1 MAKLLV
7 TGVSEAL
14 PERRSSGHYS
24 SPNDWALNLVLYNL
38 LGKDLVGLFFLKKE
52 RKTIQQ
58 GSELDG
64 NVATHLSAYMI
75 SIRTIPCIIHIWD
88 SEGRGRSKG
97 FQHVFFYTSAIGGC
111 EKWLLI

>member
-58 GSELDG
+58 GSDLDG

-75 SIRTIPCIIHIWD
+75 TRYRHYTVHNTHMGFGGTR
-88 SEGRGRSKG
+88 EGQG
-97 FQHVFFYTSAIGGC
+97 FLSMFFSYT
-111 EKWLLI
+111 